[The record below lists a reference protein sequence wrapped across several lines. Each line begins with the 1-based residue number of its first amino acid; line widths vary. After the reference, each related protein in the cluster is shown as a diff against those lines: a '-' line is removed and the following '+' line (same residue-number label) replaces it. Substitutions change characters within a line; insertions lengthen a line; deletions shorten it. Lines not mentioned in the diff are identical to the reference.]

1 MKKLFVS
8 VPMKSRTEEEIKYSI
23 TKMHRIA
30 EAYEDEE
37 LELIDSWV
45 AEAPPADCNRS
56 VWYLSKSI
64 EKLAEADIFIGV
76 SDLSGWPGCKIE
88 SDVAKAYGIKS
99 YSVDTKIVVDYGP
112 IVQRAFLNAT
122 YNTINEERNNL
133 ND

>member
-8 VPMKSRTEEEIKYSI
+8 VPMKDRTEEEIKYSI

-45 AEAPPADCNRS
+45 DEAPPTNCNSS

-64 EKLAEADIFIGV
+64 EKLAEADVFMGI
-76 SDLSGWPGCKIE
+76 SDLNGWPGCKIE
-88 SDVAKAYGIKS
+88 SDIAKAYNIKS
-99 YSVDTKIVVDYGP
+99 YSVDSRIVVDYGP
-112 IVQRAFLNAT
+112 IVQRALLNAT
-122 YNTINEERNNL
+122 YQIVSEEGN
-133 ND
+133 